1 MRVKINQSELQRLV
15 AEDLNK
21 QGIQPPRK
29 DKWEPHNVQMAIS
42 RKLNY
47 PLMWESI
54 NRISKQLYD
63 ESGKIKSN

>member
-1 MRVKINQSELQRLV
+1 MRVKINQSELQKLV
-15 AEDLNK
+15 ADDLNK

-29 DKWEPHNVQMAIS
+29 DKWEPHNVQMAMS

-63 ESGKIKSN
+63 ESGKTK

>member
-1 MRVKINQSELQRLV
+1 MRIKINQSELQKLV
-15 AEDLNK
+15 ADDLNK

-63 ESGKIKSN
+63 ESGKTS